1 MRLVFI
7 GPPGAGKG
15 TQAAAVREKFIV
27 AHISTGDILRSHV
40 ARGTPLGLQA
50 KTYMDA
56 GKLVPDQVM
65 IDLIRSRLGEGD
77 CAQGF
82 ILDGFPR
89 TVAQAE
95 ALDQALGAQG
105 QDIDKVLLFR
115 VEDDVVIERLCSR
128 RICKQ
133 CGAIYHVSFHPT
145 KQEGV
150 CDACGGPVIQRDDDR
165 EDVIRHRLRVY
176 HEQAT
181 PLVAYYRAKGVL
193 AEVDGGIRDAV
204 LQTLMSLKTPE
215 TEGAPENLQ

>member
-15 TQAAAVREKFIV
+15 TQAAAVREKFV
-27 AHISTGDILRSHV
+27 MAHISTGDILRSHV
-40 ARGTPLGLQA
+40 ARGTPLGIQA

-65 IDLIRSRLGEGD
+65 IDLIQSRLGEED
-77 CAQGF
+77 CTQGF

-105 QDIDKVLLFR
+105 QDIDKVILFR
-115 VEDDVVIERLCSR
+115 VEDHVVIDRLCSR

-133 CGAIYHVSFHPT
+133 CGAIYHVTFHPT
-145 KQEGV
+145 KQDGI
-150 CDACGGPVIQRDDDR
+150 CDACGGSVIQRDDDR
-165 EDVIRHRLRVY
+165 EEVIRHRLQVY

-204 LQTLMSLKTPE
+204 LSVLASLKTSE
-215 TEGAPENLQ
+215 TDGLRENLR